1 MNEKEVVVGID
12 LGTTNSCIA
21 IWDKYKVEV
30 IPNDYGERTTPS
42 IVHFFDENKY
52 CVGLD
57 ASIFLNIYPKSTIY
71 SIKRVIGL
79 NFNSEEVG
87 KFKNDWPFKLIN
99 QERNKIGIEIEIGK
113 SKFTVNPETISCYIL
128 KKLKS
133 DAENFLKGKK
143 VKKAVLAVPH
153 YFNSSQKEATLNA
166 ANLAGF
172 EDVILIN
179 EPTAASMAFSFD
191 KILEKDEKKMIIF
204 DLGGGTFDV
213 SLLTIEEGIIDVVC
227 VNGDTKLGGNDIDV
241 ILCTYIEKKIRE
253 MNNFKDLKNLDE
265 IIYHQKE
272 KIKSKCEFVKRNLT
286 NQTESVLNLPGFNEN
301 EDVSIKIT
309 RQELDDLCEDFL
321 KRIEKILDK
330 LFEDAKTKKKS
341 NSYNKS
347 KIDYIILIG
356 GATRMPLIVNFVEK
370 YFGKKPITSFNP
382 DETVAIGAA
391 LRGETLFNY
400 SPYLDSL
407 HLIDVIPLNIGVM
420 EGEDNKTDVILKR
433 NTYIP
438 CKNKKIYNPME
449 DYQTSVEIKIYEGEN
464 KYSKDNTLLGSFLLD
479 ITPKK
484 SIDSQIEISFV
495 IDEQLFLHVSAEQIS
510 EGKSKKV
517 CIKKKNQLLTDK
529 EMEIEKKKIEKSKI
543 TINMNENEKK
553 IYSQI
558 TSKKKEF
565 FSSENIKNILEGELD
580 EFIMLIEGYI
590 NEFHIKDN
598 NIHFINILFRLY
610 NYLISKKKIDFNE
623 LDEKIGYF
631 FEKISEIDIFY
642 ILNFISK
649 YNLEK
654 SFQENITI
662 KISSFFS
669 KKGISYLI
677 DDFKKNKNISFELF
691 QLSLKL
697 IDNLFAQN
705 NELKKDQKIL
715 DLIQENNQYLKY
727 IKINDMSLKIKDIY
741 NKNQDDKKYLNHIIK
756 LYQTIVNLITNKDEV
771 EYIKD
776 FETLYKLG
784 NDNDYLLNI
793 LDIMNTLYE
802 FIKNIYTANDDEK
815 FMKYKEFK
823 HKLDELKKYYEESK
837 NVDQEYFKKDFDNET
852 YKNIEQTITRKY
864 NEEKEKDQLTNFIY
878 YIIDNY
884 PPIAMSISIVEF
896 KKRPSIKI
904 LLASYQTSF
913 IKKYSYLINKEKLRK
928 KIHSFLSEMFNNN
941 IVINP
946 LDNNILINPL
956 DQVGEDT
963 DSEGDDDNETLMT
976 NYN

>member
-1 MNEKEVVVGID
+1 MSEKEVVVGID

-57 ASIFLNIYPKSTIY
+57 ASIFLNQYPKSTIY

-99 QERNKIGIEIEIGK
+99 QDRNKIGIEIEIGK
-113 SKFTVNPETISCYIL
+113 SKFTVNPETVSCYIL

-191 KILEKDEKKMIIF
+191 KILEKDEKKLIIF

-241 ILCTYIEKKIRE
+241 KLCTYIEKKIKE
-253 MNNFKDLKNLDE
+253 MEDFKDLKNLDE

-272 KIKSKCEFVKRNLT
+272 KIKSKCEFVKKNLT
-286 NQTESVLNLPGFNEN
+286 NQTESVFNLPCFHEN
-301 EDVSIKIT
+301 KDLSIKIT
-309 RQELDDLCEDFL
+309 KEELENICEDFL
-321 KRIEKILDK
+321 KKIEKILDK
-330 LFEDAKTKKKS
+330 LFQDAKTKKKS
-341 NSYNKS
+341 NSYSKS

-356 GATRMPLIVNFVEK
+356 GATRMPFIVNFVEK

-420 EGEDNKTDVILKR
+420 EGKDHKTDVILKR

-438 CKNKKIYNPME
+438 CKNKKIYKPLN
-449 DYQTSVEIKIYEGEN
+449 DFQSCVEINIYEGEN
-464 KYSKDNTLLGSFLLD
+464 KFSKDNTLLGSFKFD

-484 SIDSQIEISFV
+484 SIDSEIEISFV

-517 CIKKKNQLLTDK
+517 CIKRKNQLLTN
-529 EMEIEKKKIEKSKI
+529 EEVEIEKKKIEKSKI
-543 TINMNENEKK
+543 AIMNENEKK

-558 TSKKKEF
+558 TSKKNEF

-580 EFIMLIEGYI
+580 EFIELIEDYI
-590 NEFHIKDN
+590 NEFHIKDY

-610 NYLISKKKIDFNE
+610 NHLISKKKNRF
-623 LDEKIGYF
+623 
-631 FEKISEIDIFY
+631 
-642 ILNFISK
+642 
-649 YNLEK
+649 
-654 SFQENITI
+654 
-662 KISSFFS
+662 
-669 KKGISYLI
+669 
-677 DDFKKNKNISFELF
+677 
-691 QLSLKL
+691 
-697 IDNLFAQN
+697 
-705 NELKKDQKIL
+705 
-715 DLIQENNQYLKY
+715 
-727 IKINDMSLKIKDIY
+727 
-741 NKNQDDKKYLNHIIK
+741 
-756 LYQTIVNLITNKDEV
+756 
-771 EYIKD
+771 
-776 FETLYKLG
+776 
-784 NDNDYLLNI
+784 
-793 LDIMNTLYE
+793 
-802 FIKNIYTANDDEK
+802 
-815 FMKYKEFK
+815 
-823 HKLDELKKYYEESK
+823 
-837 NVDQEYFKKDFDNET
+837 
-852 YKNIEQTITRKY
+852 
-864 NEEKEKDQLTNFIY
+864 
-878 YIIDNY
+878 
-884 PPIAMSISIVEF
+884 
-896 KKRPSIKI
+896 
-904 LLASYQTSF
+904 
-913 IKKYSYLINKEKLRK
+913 
-928 KIHSFLSEMFNNN
+928 
-941 IVINP
+941 
-946 LDNNILINPL
+946 
-956 DQVGEDT
+956 
-963 DSEGDDDNETLMT
+963 
-976 NYN
+976 